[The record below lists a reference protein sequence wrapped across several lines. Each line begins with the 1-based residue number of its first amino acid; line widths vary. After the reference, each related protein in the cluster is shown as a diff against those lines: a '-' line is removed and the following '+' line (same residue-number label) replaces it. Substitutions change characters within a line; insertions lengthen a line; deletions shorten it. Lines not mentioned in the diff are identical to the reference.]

1 METTKRVKKKIEKQL
16 SEKEIKLRKGFKQL
30 QKLAKKYDVKP
41 FDRKEIYGTY

>member
-1 METTKRVKKKIEKQL
+1 METMKREKKIEKKL
-16 SEKEIKLRKGFKQL
+16 SEKEIKLREGFKQL